1 MNYDKGE
8 SYDPTTIKIQNISN
22 HLSVL
27 NKGVTWFLFLFLKS
41 YLNLKKGHRKARVY
55 VERLVRRLLEW
66 FRHYA
71 GQGMIVN
78 DLLFKTL

>member
-1 MNYDKGE
+1 M
-8 SYDPTTIKIQNISN
+8 
-22 HLSVL
+22 
-27 NKGVTWFLFLFLKS
+27 FLFLKS